1 MRAADAVDAWSL
13 PMTAT
18 KTTTNLTPTARR
30 QEVASILAK
39 GVLRWHRRAKAAGIA
54 EPAKPPP
61 IPEKGLEFLGETRL
75 SVPHGTRGL
84 SPRDA
89 GDEA

>member
-1 MRAADAVDAWSL
+1 
-13 PMTAT
+13 MTAAK
-18 KTTTNLTPTARR
+18 KTTNMTPIARR
-30 QEVASILAK
+30 QEIAAILAK

-54 EPAKPPP
+54 DSAQPPP
-61 IPEKGLEFLGETRL
+61 KPEKGLEFLGETRL